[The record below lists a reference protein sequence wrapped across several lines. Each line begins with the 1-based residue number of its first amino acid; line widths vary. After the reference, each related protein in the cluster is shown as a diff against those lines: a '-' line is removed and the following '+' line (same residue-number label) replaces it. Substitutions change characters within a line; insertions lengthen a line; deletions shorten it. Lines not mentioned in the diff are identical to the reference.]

1 MNSRIDQLFINLK
14 KNKQF
19 AVIPFIPINWPG
31 TDDTIS
37 IAEKALS
44 AGADA
49 IELGIPFSDPLAD
62 GVTNQLAYQ
71 EALKNGSKVDNL
83 FKIVDKLR
91 TRNIKKPLIAFSYF
105 NPIYRYGIEKF
116 MINAE
121 VSGLDAIIIV
131 DLPPEESIDFSQL
144 AKKHKIHQ
152 IFLLAPNSN
161 EKRIES
167 VIKLASGFL
176 YCVSVAGT
184 TGVRDNFSTDLETF
198 VNKIK
203 TKTDIPIVIGF
214 GISKKEH
221 IKFIKKIADGA
232 VVGSAFVET
241 IRNSNNENQRD
252 LKISEFI
259 HNLVEVD

>member
-1 MNSRIDQLFINLK
+1 MNP
-14 KNKQF
+14 
-19 AVIPFIPINWPG
+19 PFIHLRAQ
-31 TDDTIS
+31 S
-37 IAEKALS
+37 SYSLAES
-44 AGADA
+44 
-49 IELGIPFSDPLAD
+49 
-62 GVTNQLAYQ
+62 
-71 EALKNGSKVDNL
+71 ALK
-83 FKIVDKLR
+83 
-91 TRNIKKPLIAFSYF
+91 IKKL
-105 NPIYRYGIEKF
+105 
-116 MINAE
+116 
-121 VSGLDAIIIV
+121 V
-131 DLPPEESIDFSQL
+131 QL
-144 AKKHKIHQ
+144 AKKHKMHQ

-184 TGVRDNFSTDLETF
+184 TGVRDNFSTGLETF

-203 TKTDIPIVIGF
+203 TKTDIPIIIGF

-252 LKISEFI
+252 MKISEFI